1 MWMWNNDTT
10 EMEWNGMKNNLRY
23 KIFDT
28 VKSGTCSIISFKYDG
43 GEKTSEFRLYLDT
56 FVPFPWLNQ
65 SKRA

>member
-10 EMEWNGMKNNLRY
+10 EMEWNGLKNNLRYKFRY

-43 GEKTSEFRLYLDT
+43 GGKK
-56 FVPFPWLNQ
+56 PLN
-65 SKRA
+65 SVHI